1 MEAVILIFLTVRP
14 AAFAALRPP
23 SRSVRS
29 ARRPVASKNRKDP
42 LWVKLLSTHP
52 AAPKRLKRM
61 QKECRKLK
69 NKTETASHV
78 KEDELSEEG

>member
-1 MEAVILIFLTVRP
+1 MARAGYDPQGAVRFHQRL
-14 AAFAALRPP
+14 
-23 SRSVRS
+23 
-29 ARRPVASKNRKDP
+29 ASKNPKDP

-69 NKTETASHV
+69 NIAKPAAPV
-78 KEDELSEEG
+78 KEEELSEEE